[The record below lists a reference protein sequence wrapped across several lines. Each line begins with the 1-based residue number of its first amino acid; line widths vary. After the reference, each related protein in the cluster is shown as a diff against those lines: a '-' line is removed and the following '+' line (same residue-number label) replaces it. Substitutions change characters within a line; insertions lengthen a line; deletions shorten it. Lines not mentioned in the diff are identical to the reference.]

1 MKSTKNTIIK
11 TFADLVKA
19 KRSELNLSRSEM
31 ARRANFT
38 PQYAMEIE
46 RGHVIPTEDKIEA
59 LVNVLELD
67 EKLAFKLA
75 DKIPMRIYDQAKQ
88 DYFKE

>member
-1 MKSTKNTIIK
+1 MSKHNSIIK
-11 TFADLVKA
+11 TFADLIKA

-31 ARRANFT
+31 ARRAGFT

-46 RGHVIPTEDKIEA
+46 RGNMIPTEDKIEA

-67 EKLAFKLA
+67 EKIAFKLA
-75 DKIPMRIYDQAKQ
+75 DKIPMRIYEQAKQ